1 MSRTFTIVVECLGT
15 KLEWDSGST
24 MATMVL
30 PSVIQDLHNECKA
43 NEAAG
48 NGSCGFVEHKL
59 EGLEAY
65 HMTRKLAL
73 ALFEQGVIVKAAM
86 LNEFA
91 KVCAEYVISACGNYP
106 SPISYTLVEE
116 VELALEA
123 NDALVATGAS
133 ESRMSINSDLV
144 ELWRENKWLISV
156 KVEAS
161 L

>member
-65 HMTRKLAL
+65 HMSRKLAL
-73 ALFEQGVIVKAAM
+73 KLFEQGAIGKATLM
-86 LNEFA
+86 HEFA
-91 KVCAEYVISACGNYP
+91 KVYAEATLSACGNYQAP
-106 SPISYTLVEE
+106 LSYTLREE

-123 NDALVATGAS
+123 SEAS
-133 ESRMSINSDLV
+133 EAHRSINSDLV
-144 ELWRENKWLISV
+144 ELLKDHEWLLSV
-156 KVEAS
+156 KLEAS
-161 L
+161 R